1 MLLLQVVTV
10 LSLGWWC
17 VQGLLFLRGRGRVGR
32 VGQLPHEDARRWPR
46 VSVIVPARDEAL
58 HLEASV
64 QSRLLEGYPDVEL
77 VVVDDRS
84 TDGTGTIAEGLA
96 VADPRVRV
104 VHVTELPHGWLGKV
118 YAMARGLERATGE
131 WVLFSDADIVV
142 RPGTLRR
149 VMADAERRSLD
160 FVTVFPGIELTGFAL
175 ALTLGPLFRVLVLGS
190 RPWAVRDP
198 ASSAFMGV
206 GAFNLVRRAALDRT
220 EGLEWLRLETGDDV
234 ALGAMLKRSGARCEV
249 WLGGDEVRLEFYP
262 SWRAM
267 VRAVEKNGGGA
278 PFLALAAVVALV
290 VVLELG
296 FLGGVIVGGPWLA
309 AALAGLVGSGLLAH
323 AVARWL
329 SVPSQA
335 SVIAAV
341 GALPFAFVM
350 LRSATL
356 ALVRGGVRWRDT
368 FYPLDVI
375 ASGRRLF
382 RAPPGRRGDRQPRP

>member
-1 MLLLQVVTV
+1 
-10 LSLGWWC
+10 
-17 VQGLLFLRGRGRVGR
+17 
-32 VGQLPHEDARRWPR
+32 
-46 VSVIVPARDEAL
+46 
-58 HLEASV
+58 
-64 QSRLLEGYPDVEL
+64 
-77 VVVDDRS
+77 
-84 TDGTGTIAEGLA
+84 
-96 VADPRVRV
+96 
-104 VHVTELPHGWLGKV
+104 
-118 YAMARGLERATGE
+118 
-131 WVLFSDADIVV
+131 
-142 RPGTLRR
+142 
-149 VMADAERRSLD
+149 
-160 FVTVFPGIELTGFAL
+160 
-175 ALTLGPLFRVLVLGS
+175 
-190 RPWAVRDP
+190 VRDP

-234 ALGAMLKRSGARCEV
+234 ALGAMLKRSGARWEV

-267 VRAVEKNGGGA
+267 VRAVEKNGAGA
-278 PFLALAAVVALV
+278 PFLALAVLV

-296 FLGGVIVGGPWLA
+296 FLGGLIVGGPWPA

-329 SVPSQA
+329 QVPSQA

-341 GALPFAFVM
+341 GALPFALVM

-375 ASGRRLF
+375 AGGRRLF
-382 RAPPGRRGDRQPRP
+382 RAPPGRSGARQRRP